1 MQSKTL
7 DNKSKYLLM
16 VEDTASVA
24 ALYRSYLTPLEIDIN
39 IVGTGRDAIESL
51 NHRIPD
57 LILLDL
63 RLPDMTGM
71 DVLFAVK
78 QKYPEVPVIFMTAH
92 GSIDTAVEA
101 MRHGSQDFLIKPC
114 EADRLRITVNNAIR
128 KATKLKNSSE
138 NPGNQNYQGFI
149 GSSQTMQQVYRTID
163 SAASSKASIF
173 ITGESGTGKEV
184 CAEAIHA
191 ASKRGDKPFIAIN
204 CAAIPKDLIESEL
217 FGHVKG
223 AFTGAATDRQGAAE
237 LADGGTLFLDELCEM
252 DLELQTKLLR
262 FIQTGTF
269 QKVGSSKMKSVDV
282 RFVCATNRDP
292 WKEVQE
298 GRFREDLYYRL
309 YVIPLHLPPLR
320 ERGEDVIEIAY
331 SLLGYMS
338 VEEGKAFVRFAQEV
352 LDRFN
357 QYEWPGNVRQLQNV
371 LRNVVVLN
379 NGKEITL
386 NMLPPPLNQP
396 IENRLRLKEKQN
408 EDITVKDIFP
418 LWITEK
424 TAIEQAIKAC
434 DGNIPRAAGFLDV
447 SPSTIYRKLQTWNAK
462 P

>member
-1 MQSKTL
+1 
-7 DNKSKYLLM
+7 
-16 VEDTASVA
+16 
-24 ALYRSYLTPLEIDIN
+24 
-39 IVGTGRDAIESL
+39 
-51 NHRIPD
+51 
-57 LILLDL
+57 
-63 RLPDMTGM
+63 
-71 DVLFAVK
+71 
-78 QKYPEVPVIFMTAH
+78 
-92 GSIDTAVEA
+92 
-101 MRHGSQDFLIKPC
+101 
-114 EADRLRITVNNAIR
+114 
-128 KATKLKNSSE
+128 
-138 NPGNQNYQGFI
+138 
-149 GSSQTMQQVYRTID
+149 
-163 SAASSKASIF
+163 
-173 ITGESGTGKEV
+173 ESGTGKEV

-396 IENRLRLKEKQN
+396 IENSLRLKEKQS

-462 P
+462 

>member
-1 MQSKTL
+1 
-7 DNKSKYLLM
+7 M

-24 ALYRSYLTPLEIDIN
+24 ALYRSYLTPLGIDIN

-51 NHRIPD
+51 EFRTPD

-71 DVLFAVK
+71 DVLQAVK
-78 QKYPEVPVIFMTAH
+78 QQNPDVPVIFMTAH

-101 MRHGSQDFLIKPC
+101 MRLGAQDFLIKPC
-114 EADRLRITVNNAIR
+114 EADRLRVTVNNAIR
-128 KATKLKNSSE
+128 KASKLRTE
-138 NPGNQNYQGFI
+138 AGTNQGYQGFI
-149 GSSQTMQQVYRTID
+149 GSSHTMQAVYRTID
-163 SAASSKASIF
+163 SAATSKASIF

-184 CAEAIHA
+184 CAEALHA
-191 ASKRGDKPFIAIN
+191 TSNRGDKPFIAIN

-223 AFTGAATDRQGAAE
+223 AFTGAATDREGAAE

-252 DLELQTKLLR
+252 DLDLQTKLLR

-331 SLLGYMS
+331 SLLGFMS
-338 VEEGKAFVRFAQEV
+338 KEEGKDFIRLSPEVVDRFA
-352 LDRFN
+352 R
-357 QYEWPGNVRQLQNV
+357 YEWPGNVRQLQNV

-379 NGKEITL
+379 NGREIRL
-386 NMLPPPLNQP
+386 DMLPPPLNQP
-396 IENRLRLKEKQN
+396 CEGVSRSIN
-408 EDITVKDIFP
+408 EETETLSVHDIFP
-418 LWITEK
+418 LWLTEK
-424 TAIEQAIKAC
+424 NAIKQAIKAC
-434 DGNIPRAAGFLDV
+434 EGNIPKAAGYLDV
-447 SPSTIYRKLQTWNAK
+447 SPSTLYRKLQGWNEK
-462 P
+462 ETK